1 VINAA
6 GLFAQSV
13 ASKVS
18 GIKSASIPRVF
29 FAKGQYFVLSGRSPF
44 RHLVYPVASAGGL
57 GIHVTLDL
65 SGRARFGP
73 DVRWV
78 DTIDYEFDSGLEDRF
93 REAIARYFPG
103 IKDRK
108 LDPGYT
114 GIRPK
119 IVGPGQPSA
128 DFVIVGTE
136 QNGIQN
142 LTNLFGFESPGL
154 TASLAIADHVSRIA
168 IID

>member
-1 VINAA
+1 
-6 GLFAQSV
+6 
-13 ASKVS
+13 
-18 GIKSASIPRVF
+18 
-29 FAKGQYFVLSGRSPF
+29 
-44 RHLVYPVASAGGL
+44 
-57 GIHVTLDL
+57 
-65 SGRARFGP
+65 
-73 DVRWV
+73 VRWV